1 MQHWVGPAISRL
13 LLRGPCALAL
23 FLLVV
28 AVHADPKVGVPN
40 DKIDLGVMRVGQDR
54 EAVFEIENRG
64 DAPLLIF
71 EVEPG
76 CSCTATEYDREIQPG
91 DSGQIRARLT
101 TSDLSG
107 PVTKGIV
114 VTTND
119 PATPTV
125 VLTLEGTVLTNFEL
139 LPQPVIFMRTEPDGS
154 VVGRMLVRKQNDVE
168 GAADIS
174 KLQVSRDIFDAKVSQ
189 ITEAR
194 PRGGGVPA
202 AKPGDWLVEV
212 SFRSGV
218 TRFGRI
224 REKLRF
230 ETGLTVQP
238 SLEVPIESSF
248 DVPVAF
254 STETLEL
261 NLSSDGRWRG
271 SCFASVRKGTDP
283 SELRVSSKPEGVT
296 LTTSIVGERIVR
308 LDLEA
313 ATAID
318 DSKIEFMV
326 GKHRL
331 SLPLRAA
338 P

>member
-1 MQHWVGPAISRL
+1 MSRVLFRGVG
-13 LLRGPCALAL
+13 CLAA

-28 AVHADPKVGVPN
+28 VSHADPTVGVSK
-40 DKIDLGVMRVGQDR
+40 DTIDLGVMRVGQDP

-71 EVEPG
+71 EVVPG

-91 DSGQIRARLT
+91 DTGEIRARLET
-101 TSDLSG
+101 AELSG

-119 PATPTV
+119 PASPTV

-139 LPQPVIFMRTEPDGS
+139 LPQPVIFMRTEPGGS
-154 VVGRMLVRKQNDVE
+154 VVGRMLVRKQNDVD
-168 GAADIS
+168 GAVNIS
-174 KLQVSRDIFDAKVSQ
+174 KLQVSRDIFDAEVTE

-194 PRGGGVPA
+194 PRGRGIPA
-202 AKPGDWLVEV
+202 ARPGDWLVEV

-218 TRFGRI
+218 TKFGRI

-238 SLEVPIESSF
+238 TIEVPIESSF

-254 STETLEL
+254 SAETLEL
-261 NLSSDGRWRG
+261 NRSSDGRWRG
-271 SCFASVRKGTDP
+271 SCFASVRKGIDP
-283 SELRVSSKPEGVT
+283 TELRVAGKPDGVN
-296 LTTSIVGERIVR
+296 LTTSIVGERVVR

-313 ATAID
+313 ATAIE
-318 DSKIEFMV
+318 DSTIEFMV
-326 GKHRL
+326 GKHRV